1 MGQGDAH
8 CVVKETIQP
17 RVDMNDCIFR
27 KRSAL
32 GRTVRMVQGVGR
44 VEGMAIHIMI
54 DALVMRNFRLDMDM
68 NYQSILKIER
78 DCLFSALSCY
88 CPFFT

>member
-1 MGQGDAH
+1 
-8 CVVKETIQP
+8 
-17 RVDMNDCIFR
+17 MNDCIFR

-32 GRTVRMVQGVGR
+32 GRRVRMVHRVGR

-54 DALVMRNFRLDMDM
+54 DTLLTGNFRLDMDM

-88 CPFFT
+88 CPFLT